1 MEQKKKDIENKEVIK
16 VFEQEFEDNKYKLKV
31 NIEKNKESIKFELAL
46 ISNVS
51 HNIFKKI
58 YKYENIIEDF
68 NLSKN
73 KYQNI
78 IKLYE
83 EIKEFQII
91 YKEDNFIIIKI
102 NNIYPII
109 LTKIKIDSAIK
120 KSVKNNKKNKRI
132 IYKSLNFNL
141 KKDNILK
148 KSSKV
153 ISEKKYEPVNLRN
166 SINSTYINKKIFSY
180 VNINR
185 KLNLFHYNKSY
196 QKILNISI
204 EEYKVSS
211 KKYLIIE
218 KNGTGK
224 EYELNT
230 NKLIFEGEYKNRK
243 KMEKVKNI

>member
-1 MEQKKKDIENKEVIK
+1 MEQKKKEIENKEVIK
-16 VFEQEFEDNKYKLKV
+16 VFEQELEGNKYKLKV

-46 ISNVS
+46 ITNAS

-73 KYQNI
+73 KYHNI

-83 EIKEFQII
+83 EISEFQII
-91 YKEDNFIIIKI
+91 YKEDNFILIKI

-109 LTKIKIDSAIK
+109 LTKIKIDNAMK
-120 KSVKNNKKNKRI
+120 KSAKNNKKNKRI

-185 KLNLFHYNKSY
+185 KLNLFHYNK
-196 QKILNISI
+196 
-204 EEYKVSS
+204 
-211 KKYLIIE
+211 
-218 KNGTGK
+218 
-224 EYELNT
+224 
-230 NKLIFEGEYKNRK
+230 
-243 KMEKVKNI
+243 